1 MVITTATQKGGTGKT
16 TTAAALAQAAAHK
29 GKKVLCVDL
38 DPQGN
43 FTFALDAQPARHG
56 AYSLF
61 NGATASDVI
70 RTTSQKID
78 VIPASPDLATVTSGK
93 GSARRIRR
101 ALEPIRGEYDYIFI
115 DTPPTT
121 AELQYNALMA
131 ADGLIIPLLADTYNV
146 QSFFQITDV
155 ADAIRKR
162 NPEIKTLGF
171 ILNMHDPRSKIV
183 KHMEKAILENAEA
196 LGVPYLGSVR
206 ASVVIREAA
215 ALQISL
221 YDHAPKSK
229 PAQDFMRI
237 FETIDSNNH

>member
-1 MVITTATQKGGTGKT
+1 MVITTATHKGGTGKT
-16 TTAAALAQAAAHK
+16 TTAATLAQAAAHK
-29 GKKVLCVDL
+29 GKKVLCIDL

-43 FTFALDAQPARHG
+43 LTFALDAQPARRG

-61 NGATASDVI
+61 NGATAADAI
-70 RTTSQKID
+70 RTTSQNID
-78 VIPASPDLATVTSGK
+78 IMPASPELATVTTGP
-93 GSARRIRR
+93 GSARRIGH

-115 DTPPTT
+115 DTPATSG
-121 AELQYNALMA
+121 ELQYNALMA

-146 QSFFQITDV
+146 QTFYQITDT
-155 ADAIRKR
+155 ADAIRKS

-183 KHMEKAILENAEA
+183 KHMEKAILENAAA

-237 FETIDSNNH
+237 FETIDKNH